1 MERDLVADAERNEA
15 VQPRKRCVARGPVD
29 DIALAEKKAR
39 EISAVLPG
47 YAGDE
52 GHLARRPGYHDGTRY
67 MAVYLLLE
75 LFAPQSTRT
84 NSAELLYRA
93 IQIAGVARPTVA
105 SQFDWRKGSGRT
117 LSFSPTMNSRNRR
130 LSVWLGFQ
138 WV

>member
-1 MERDLVADAERNEA
+1 
-15 VQPRKRCVARGPVD
+15 VD

-52 GHLARRPGYHDGTRY
+52 GHLARRAGYHDGTRY

-93 IQIAGVARPTVA
+93 IQIAGAARPTGHV
-105 SQFDWRKGSGRT
+105 
-117 LSFSPTMNSRNRR
+117 
-130 LSVWLGFQ
+130 SV
-138 WV
+138 